1 MGDMIYLVM
10 GYAVFWVVAFAF
22 IYSLVSRQQTLQ
34 QEVEMLEKL
43 ARHDEVKGE
52 K

>member
-10 GYAVFWVVAFAF
+10 GYSVFWVVAFAF
-22 IYSLVSRQQTLQ
+22 IYSLVSRQKALQ

-43 ARHDEVKGE
+43 ARHDNEAK
-52 K
+52 